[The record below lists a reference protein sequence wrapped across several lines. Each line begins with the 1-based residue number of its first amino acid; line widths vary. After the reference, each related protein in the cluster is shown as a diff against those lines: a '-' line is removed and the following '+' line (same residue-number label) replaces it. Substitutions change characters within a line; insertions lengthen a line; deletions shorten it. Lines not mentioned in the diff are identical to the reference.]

1 MASPFDLELNTAPDL
16 YDAVQSWQ
24 TWLKI
29 EKNVSKHTFRA
40 YTSDLGQFLNFLRDH
55 FNDEV
60 GLNTLS
66 STSLTDF
73 RSWLSRKSMDGLK
86 ASSRARSLSGVKNF
100 LSWLD
105 KNGHM
110 HNASIGLVRTPK
122 LGHKL
127 PRPMEEVQAFR
138 LLGLSNNGTSTP
150 SLTLP
155 PQGGKNIYNE
165 KALPLEGGGLGGGEK
180 NDDWVTLRDRALF
193 TLLYACGLRIN
204 EALALNISDLP
215 RDRFLRVMGKGRKER
230 QVPTLPIVITTL
242 DAYRAV
248 CPYAET
254 PDRPLFM
261 GERGKRLNQ
270 GIAQK
275 SIRDVRAELRLPN
288 TATPHALR
296 HSFATHL
303 LQNGANLRE
312 IQELLGHASLST
324 TQRYTEIN
332 ADELIKIYKSA
343 HPKNKNANEVV
354 T

>member
-1 MASPFDLELNTAPDL
+1 MASPFDLESAVADDL
-16 YDAVQSWQ
+16 YTAVTTWQ

-40 YTSDLGQFLNFLRDH
+40 YTSDLGQFLNFLREHYDG
-55 FNDEV
+55 EV

-66 STSLTDF
+66 STTLTDF

-86 ASSRARSLSGVKNF
+86 ASSRARSLSGIKNF

-105 KNGHM
+105 KNGYM
-110 HNASIGLVRTPK
+110 HNAFIGLVRTPK
-122 LGHKL
+122 LAHKL

-138 LLGLSNNGTSTP
+138 LLFD
-150 SLTLP
+150 
-155 PQGGKNIYNE
+155 
-165 KALPLEGGGLGGGEK
+165 KAT
-180 NDDWVTLRDRALF
+180 DDWVSLRDRALF

-215 RDRFLRVMGKGRKER
+215 QDDFLRVMGKGRKER
-230 QVPTLPIVITTL
+230 QVPILPIVVTAL
-242 DAYRAV
+242 NEYRAA
-248 CPYAET
+248 CPYTET
-254 PDRPLFM
+254 PNRPLFM

-275 SIRDVRAELRLPN
+275 SLRDVRAELHLPD

-312 IQELLGHASLST
+312 IQELLGHSSLST

-332 ADELIKIYKSA
+332 AEELIKIYKSA
-343 HPKNKNANEVV
+343 HPKNRTLTEQHHE
-354 T
+354 

>member
-1 MASPFDLELNTAPDL
+1 MASPFDLEIDTAPDL

-55 FNDEV
+55 YDGEV

-66 STSLTDF
+66 STTLTDF

-105 KNGHM
+105 KNGLM

-138 LLGLSNNGTSTP
+138 LLFDNPT
-150 SLTLP
+150 
-155 PQGGKNIYNE
+155 
-165 KALPLEGGGLGGGEK
+165 
-180 NDDWVTLRDRALF
+180 DDWVALRDRALF

-215 RDRFLRVMGKGRKER
+215 RDGFLRVMGKGRKER
-230 QVPTLPIVITTL
+230 QVPILPIVLTTL
-242 DAYRAV
+242 DSYRTV

-275 SIRDVRAELRLPN
+275 SLRDMRGDLHLPD

-332 ADELIKIYKSA
+332 AEELIKIYKSA
-343 HPKNKNANEVV
+343 HPKNKTMQETKNE
-354 T
+354 